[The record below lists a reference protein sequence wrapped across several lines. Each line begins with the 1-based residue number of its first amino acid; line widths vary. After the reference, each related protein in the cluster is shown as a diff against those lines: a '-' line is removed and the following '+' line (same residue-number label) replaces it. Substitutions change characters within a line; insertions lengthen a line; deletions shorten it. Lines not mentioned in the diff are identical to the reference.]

1 MTNVALPVKFGDAA
15 DHQLEMTQ
23 GSSSANRFAAASTIA
38 GTTRIARRVRR
49 APIIAC
55 PTCDLLQY
63 EIRVPEGRYAC
74 CHRCGTALYRQTPGS
89 IDRTLALAIAAL
101 VLLAVANIL
110 PIASIE
116 VRGVAIQTT
125 LYGAIEA
132 LWDQERGA
140 VAGLVFATT
149 IAVPIIELG
158 TMLYMLLP
166 LRLGYFPRQLALAFR
181 IAPIAREWGLIDVF
195 MLGVVVS
202 LIKLGNLADVVLG
215 PALWSF
221 AALIVLLTFIG
232 ASFNAREMWAEGDE
246 YRAHRRARVRRRT
259 VLAKAVS

>member
-1 MTNVALPVKFGDAA
+1 MTNAALPVKFGDAA
-15 DHQLEMTQ
+15 DNKLEMTQ
-23 GSSSANRFAAASTIA
+23 GFNPAAQDRASTLTGA
-38 GTTRIARRVRR
+38 TRVRNRLRR
-49 APIIAC
+49 APIVAC

-63 EIRVPEGRYAC
+63 EIRVPEGRSAC

-89 IDRTLALAIAAL
+89 IDRTLALSIAAL
-101 VLLAVANIL
+101 VLLAIANSL

-116 VRGVAIQTT
+116 IRGITIQTT

-132 LWDQERGA
+132 LWTEHERGA
-140 VAGLVFATT
+140 VAGLVFVTT
-149 IAVPIIELG
+149 IAAPVIQLG

-166 LRLGYFPRQLALAFR
+166 LRLGYFPQHLALAFR
-181 IAPIAREWGLIDVF
+181 IAPVAREWGLIDVF

-232 ASFNAREMWAEGDE
+232 VSFNAREMWMEGDQ
-246 YRAHRRARVRRRT
+246 YRERRQARVRQRSA
-259 VLAKAVS
+259 LPKAVS

>member
-1 MTNVALPVKFGDAA
+1 MTNGTLPVKFGDAA
-15 DHQLEMTQ
+15 DNTLDMTT
-23 GSSSANRFAAASTIA
+23 GSASATQDRAARIGPARVRNRL
-38 GTTRIARRVRR
+38 RR
-49 APIIAC
+49 APIVAC

-63 EIRVPEGRYAC
+63 EIRVPEGRSAC

-89 IDRTLALAIAAL
+89 IDRTLALSVAAL
-101 VLLAVANIL
+101 VLLALANSL

-116 VRGVAIQTT
+116 IRGITIQTT

-132 LWDQERGA
+132 LWDRDRGP

-149 IAVPIIELG
+149 IAAPVIELG

-166 LRLGYFPRQLALAFR
+166 LRLGYFPQHLALAFR

-232 ASFNAREMWAEGDE
+232 ASFNAREMWMEGDQ
-246 YRAHRRARVRRRT
+246 YRDRRHARVRRRSP
-259 VLAKAVS
+259 LAKAVS

>member
-1 MTNVALPVKFGDAA
+1 M
-15 DHQLEMTQ
+15 HH
-23 GSSSANRFAAASTIA
+23 ASL
-38 GTTRIARRVRR
+38 
-49 APIIAC
+49 IAC

-63 EIRVPEGRYAC
+63 EIRVPQGRYAC
-74 CHRCGTALYRQTPGS
+74 CHRCGTSLYRQTPGS
-89 IDRTLALAIAAL
+89 IDRTLALSVAAL
-101 VLLAVANIL
+101 VLLVLANTL

-116 VRGVAIQTT
+116 VRGIRIQTT

-132 LWDQERGA
+132 LWDQDRGA
-140 VAGLVFATT
+140 VAGLVFVTT
-149 IAVPIIELG
+149 IAAPIVELG

-166 LRLGYFPRQLALAFR
+166 LRLGYFPQHLALAFR

-221 AALIVLLTFIG
+221 GVLILLLTFIG
-232 ASFNAREMWAEGDE
+232 ASFNAREMWAEGDR
-246 YRAHRRARVRRRT
+246 YREHRRARVRRRKP
-259 VLAKAVS
+259 LARPAS